1 MYFFQLNTKSD
12 PRKPWQPN
20 NNNNRTT
27 KGGSMEL
34 RCPNE
39 LLNPLSSQSLKK
51 PKGNLEESISRTL
64 ADGALLGEA
73 KNQIVCF
80 Y

>member
-1 MYFFQLNTKSD
+1 
-12 PRKPWQPN
+12 
-20 NNNNRTT
+20 
-27 KGGSMEL
+27 MEL

-64 ADGALLGEA
+64 ADGALLGEV